1 MEGWVKSGEN
11 MRMKIEFVIIKNSEF
26 FLVVKH
32 ASVGG
37 FWDWSNSYKGL
48 FFVKKMVKN
57 GGM

>member
-11 MRMKIEFVIIKNSEF
+11 MRIKIEFVIIKNSEF

-37 FWDWSNSYKGL
+37 F
-48 FFVKKMVKN
+48 
-57 GGM
+57 